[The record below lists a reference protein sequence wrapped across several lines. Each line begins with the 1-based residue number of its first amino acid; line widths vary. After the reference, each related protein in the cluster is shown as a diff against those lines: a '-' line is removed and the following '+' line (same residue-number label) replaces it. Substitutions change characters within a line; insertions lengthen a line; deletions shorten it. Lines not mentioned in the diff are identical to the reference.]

1 MNVYYTTLGGIF
13 MVSLIFHSWKNL
25 LCCTYC
31 AWHLFF
37 LFYKTIM
44 MYLLNEANSLWKVEL
59 RFIQERK
66 WVTKEAEAGGT
77 NPWILSKDWEAF
89 QSVWTLDSMNSMI
102 ADFCYHDTVNTQWL
116 VKDER
121 SWNMT
126 GYKHCQGQE
135 RYSYKK
141 RPLIKKLINLRTFW
155 E

>member
-1 MNVYYTTLGGIF
+1 MYTISRWEESSWFHLYFIHGKIFYVALTVHGIF
-13 MVSLIFHSWKNL
+13 
-25 LCCTYC
+25 
-31 AWHLFF
+31 FF

-135 RYSYKK
+135 GYSYKK